1 MSQAILTPTPSPFLV
16 AGTLDDAHT
25 LQDEI
30 RQLKENI
37 SIIQR
42 EVDRRQEQIT
52 DIIHEHLQAG
62 IRQEGLLFI
71 AEKPGRRSLD
81 QELFQQVYPDEFKK
95 VARVKLIATITDAE
109 RVLCGEEI
117 EAVCTR
123 APSTFEIDVMLR
135 EVRR

>member
-42 EVDRRQEQIT
+42 EVDRRQEQVMN
-52 DIIHEHLQAG
+52 IIHEHLQAG
-62 IRQEGLLFI
+62 IRQEGPLFI
-71 AEKPGRRSLD
+71 SEKQGRRSIDLK
-81 QELFQQVYPDEFKK
+81 LFQQVYPDEFKK
-95 VARVKLIATITDAE
+95 VARVKLSATIQDAE
-109 RVLCGEEI
+109 RVLSVEEI
-117 EAVCTR
+117 DSVCTR
-123 APSTFEIDVMLR
+123 GPSTYEIDILIPEVMR
-135 EVRR
+135 